1 MLFLRRSKRSGLLL
15 SSAFLFTLLGLLTLT
30 TSASAA
36 TVTAPATSTY
46 GHPLE
51 GSITIDDA
59 IDPGNLVITLSI
71 DAARGDVRGFLA
83 QVADESL
90 LAGLSVVGEDE
101 RSFRFAANRI
111 GKSQKGRGLGRA
123 GTACPC
129 DVSVGFSAK
138 SGTTVTF
145 TLTHETQ
152 DLTLG
157 LFYGQDFAIRASGL
171 RVAYEQEGQRGG
183 SVRHHGIRH
192 SLLEG
197 RIPNPIPEP
206 GTAMLMGLG
215 LAGLSCVRPCVRP
228 FVGPFAG
235 RPQ

>member
-1 MLFLRRSKRSGLLL
+1 MLFLRRSKRSRLLL
-15 SSAFLFTLLGLLTLT
+15 SSAFLFALLGLLTLT

-83 QVADESL
+83 HVADESL

-101 RSFRFAANRI
+101 RSFRFDADSV
-111 GKSQKGRGLGRA
+111 GKSKKSRGLGRT

-129 DVSVGFSAK
+129 DLGVGFSAK

-152 DLTLG
+152 ELTLG
-157 LFYGQDFAIRASGL
+157 LFYGQDFAIQASGI
-171 RVAYEQEGQRGG
+171 RVAYEQAGRRGR
-183 SVRHHGIRH
+183 SIRHHGIRH

-197 RIPNPIPEP
+197 RIPSPIPEP
-206 GTAMLMGLG
+206 GTAMLMALG
-215 LAGLSCVRPCVRP
+215 LAGLSL
-228 FVGPFAG
+228 VGPSAG